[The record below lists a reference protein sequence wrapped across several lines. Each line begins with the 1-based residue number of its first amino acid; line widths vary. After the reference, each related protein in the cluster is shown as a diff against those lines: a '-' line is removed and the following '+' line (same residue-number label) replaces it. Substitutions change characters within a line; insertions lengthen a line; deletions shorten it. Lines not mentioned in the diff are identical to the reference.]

1 MIRNHL
7 KLLVLKAIDQAQASG
22 DLPAF
27 EVPPFILDHPRQSE
41 MGDYAVSVA
50 MQLARVARMP
60 PPRIAQTIAKHL
72 AALTTQAAPETAPQ
86 TAPDQEPTFEIEVV
100 NAFINLR
107 LSPEFL
113 ATQVEPIVK
122 AGPQWGNVDIG
133 HGQKAQVEHG
143 SANPTGYAT
152 IGTAR
157 NVTVGDTLA
166 NTLDAAGY
174 QTQREWY
181 INDAGSQIRV
191 FGASVFARYAQALGQ
206 EEPMPEKGY
215 QSDDVIEVAQR
226 IKERNGDKYLR
237 LPREDA
243 VRVVGQLG
251 VDLIMERIRQTMA
264 RLGIRYDN
272 FFSEHSLYTSGLAN
286 KMLEE
291 LSQKGLLIEHEGAQ
305 WFSEDGSAIRAGQG
319 RKKTSAD
326 YAAAG
331 AAAADPTHRLVEE
344 LDETDDELEGDE
356 IEVEPTEKGKRLPI
370 QAVVIRSA
378 RVIANPAER
387 ATYLASDIPYA
398 YNKVIER
405 GFNPA
410 VYVWG
415 EDHQADVERVKAA
428 AKAIGVPDD
437 AIKILIYRFITLL
450 RDGQEVR
457 MGKRKGNAI
466 LTDDV
471 LDEIGSDALRY
482 IMLSRSIDTK
492 FSFDIGVL
500 KEQNDTNPLY
510 YVQYGHA
517 RICSIERK
525 AEEEHWPIN
534 PNPPMVFTEPSAL
547 ALIRKLLELPEV
559 VELVA
564 THLQPHHYTTYA
576 REVAQAFSR
585 FYDECRI
592 KDSPPDV
599 AGARLKLARAAR
611 FTLAKVLSLM
621 GMSAPERMHRAEA
634 VADPA

>member
-7 KLLVLKAIDQAQASG
+7 KELVVKAIDQAQASG

-27 EVPPFILDHPRQSE
+27 DVPPFILDHPRQSE

-50 MQLARVARMP
+50 MQLARAARLP
-60 PPRIAQTIAKHL
+60 PPRIAQLIAKHL
-72 AALTTQAAPETAPQ
+72 TTVMAETVPGS
-86 TAPDQEPTFEIEVV
+86 TPTFEIEVV

-107 LSPEFL
+107 LSAGFL
-113 ATQVEPIVK
+113 AAQVEPILQ

-133 HGQKAQVEHG
+133 HGHKAQVEHG

-152 IGTAR
+152 IGTSR
-157 NVTVGDTLA
+157 NVIVGDTLA

-174 QTQREWY
+174 ETQREWY

-191 FGASVFARYAQALGQ
+191 FGASVFARYAQALGL
-206 EEPMPEKGY
+206 EEPVPEKGY
-215 QSDDVIEVAQR
+215 QGEDVIEVAQR
-226 IKERNGDKYLR
+226 IRERDGDQYLH
-237 LPREDA
+237 LPREEA
-243 VRVVGQLG
+243 TRALGQLG
-251 VDLIMERIRQTMA
+251 IDLIMERIRGTVA

-272 FFSEHSLYTSGLAN
+272 FFSERSLYTSGLAE
-286 KMLEE
+286 KMLGE
-291 LSQKGLLIEHEGAQ
+291 LRQKGLLIEHDGAE
-305 WFSEDGSAIRAGQG
+305 WFSEDGSPIRAGQG

-331 AAAADPTHRLVEE
+331 AAADPAADPVHRLIEE
-344 LDETDDELEGDE
+344 DEAGDDE
-356 IEVEPTEKGKRLPI
+356 IEIEEEPEEKGRRLPI

-387 ATYLASDIPYA
+387 TTYLASDIPYA

-405 GFNPA
+405 GYNPA

-415 EDHQADVERVKAA
+415 EDHQADVERVKVVARA
-428 AKAIGVPDD
+428 VGVPDD

-492 FSFDIGVL
+492 FSFDLGVL

-517 RICSIERK
+517 RICSIERR
-525 AEEEHWPIN
+525 AQEEGWPIN
-534 PNPPMVFTEPSAL
+534 PNPPMVFTEPTAL

-576 REVAQAFSR
+576 REVAQAFSK

-592 KDSPPDV
+592 KDSPADV

-611 FTLAKVLSLM
+611 FTLAKVLALM
-621 GMSAPERMHRAEA
+621 GMSAPERMQREA
-634 VADPA
+634 ASS

>member
-7 KLLVLKAIDQAQASG
+7 KELVVKAIDQAQASG
-22 DLPAF
+22 DLPTF
-27 EVPPFILDHPRQSE
+27 DVPPFILDHPRQSE

-50 MQLARVARMP
+50 MQLARAARMP
-60 PPRIAQTIAKHL
+60 PPRIAQLIAKHL
-72 AALTTQAAPETAPQ
+72 TTVMAETVPGS
-86 TAPDQEPTFEIEVV
+86 TPTFEIEVV

-107 LSPEFL
+107 LSAEFL
-113 ATQVEPIVK
+113 AAQVEPILQ

-133 HGQKAQVEHG
+133 HGHKAQVEHG

-152 IGTAR
+152 IGTSR
-157 NVTVGDTLA
+157 NVIVGDTLA

-174 QTQREWY
+174 DTQREWY
-181 INDAGSQIRV
+181 INDVGSQVRTL
-191 FGASVFARYAQALGQ
+191 GQSVFARYAQALGVD
-206 EEPMPEKGY
+206 EPMPERGY
-215 QSDDVIEVAQR
+215 QGDDVLEVAQQIQQR
-226 IKERNGDKYLR
+226 DGDTYLHM
-237 LPREDA
+237 PREEA
-243 VRVVGQLG
+243 VRTLGQLG
-251 VDLIMERIRQTMA
+251 IELIMVRIRATVA

-272 FFSEHSLYTSGLAN
+272 FFSERSLYTSGLAD
-286 KMLEE
+286 KMFET
-291 LSQKGLLIEHEGAQ
+291 LSEKGLLIEHDGAQ
-305 WFSEDGSAIRAGQG
+305 WFTEDGSPIRAGQG
-319 RKKTSAD
+319 RKKTTAD

-331 AAAADPTHRLVEE
+331 AAAADLTHHLVDNEE
-344 LDETDDELEGDE
+344 DDEVEVLDDE
-356 IEVEPTEKGKRLPI
+356 PGEKGKRLPI
-370 QAVVIRSA
+370 QAVVVRSA
-378 RVIANPAER
+378 RVIADPSER
-387 ATYLASDIPYA
+387 STYLASDIPYA

-415 EDHQADVERVKAA
+415 EDHQADVERVKVA
-428 AKAIGVPDD
+428 AKAVGVPDD
-437 AIKILIYRFITLL
+437 ALKILIYRFITLL

-466 LTDDV
+466 LVDDV

-492 FSFDIGVL
+492 FSFDLGVL

-517 RICSIERK
+517 RICSIERR
-525 AEEEHWPIN
+525 AQEEGWPIN
-534 PNPPMVFTEPSAL
+534 PNPPMVFTEPTAL

-559 VELVA
+559 IELVA

-576 REVAQAFSR
+576 REVAQAFSK

-592 KDSPPDV
+592 KDSPADV

-611 FTLAKVLSLM
+611 FTLAKVLALM
-621 GMSAPERMHRAEA
+621 GMSVPERMQREA
-634 VADPA
+634 AGS